1 MSCACATTGLTKVC
15 VQISMNVSYL
25 NRQERI
31 EQLVAAQKQAKFG
44 TMEHITRGNF
54 VEQVTHAGEDVYVVV
69 HLYKDK

>member
-1 MSCACATTGLTKVC
+1 
-15 VQISMNVSYL
+15 MNVSYL

-31 EQLVAAQKQAKFG
+31 EQLKAAQKQAKFG